1 MLTHF
6 SIMRTY
12 ILIDTL
18 TANEILPY
26 NNAFES
32 KEILLSYNTLALNEI
47 LPPIDTLEFIE

>member
-1 MLTHF
+1 MK
-6 SIMRTY
+6 SY
-12 ILIDTL
+12 ILVDTL

-26 NNAFES
+26 NNALES

>member
-1 MLTHF
+1 MK
-6 SIMRTY
+6 SY
-12 ILIDTL
+12 ILVDTL
-18 TANEILPY
+18 TANEMLPY